1 MTLLK
6 GDALYFSRNEQSILE
21 NVAIT
26 LAKGEMLGLIGPN
39 GAGKS
44 TLLKLVAG
52 LLKPDRGAIS
62 LDGAPFEASSPGE
75 RARRIAYLPQ
85 LSRIA
90 WPMQVERLVELG
102 RIPHLEPWQTLG
114 PKDRDIIEAV
124 MDQTDLQAFRHRP
137 FNTLSGGEQARVL
150 LARALVT
157 GAEILLAD
165 EPVSALDPAHQL
177 DVMELLKAQCDCGR
191 SVIVVLHDLSLAAH
205 YCHRL
210 QLLHRG
216 LTLAAGSSE
225 TVITAKN
232 LKTAY
237 AIASNSPTE
246 LGLSSFRLPWRRLKR

>member
-1 MTLLK
+1 MTLLQ
-6 GDALYFSRNEQSILE
+6 GDALSFRRNGQTILE
-21 NVAIT
+21 GVEIT

-52 LLKPDRGAIS
+52 LLEPDRGELS
-62 LDGAPFEASSPGE
+62 LDSEPFDAVSPRE

-90 WPMQVERLVELG
+90 WPMQVERLVALG
-102 RIPHLEPWQTLG
+102 RIPHLEPWQKLSA
-114 PKDRDIIEAV
+114 KDREIIEAV
-124 MDQTDLQAFRHRP
+124 IEQTDLQAFRHRP
-137 FNTLSGGEQARVL
+137 FNNLSGGEQARVL

-157 GAEILLAD
+157 GADILLAD

-177 DVMELLKAQCDCGR
+177 DVMELLGAQCDCGR

-210 QLLHRG
+210 QLLHQGR
-216 LTLAAGSSE
+216 TLAAGSNE
-225 TVITAKN
+225 KVITAKN
-232 LKTAY
+232 LETAY
-237 AIASNSPTE
+237 AIASNSPNE
-246 LGLSSFRLPWRRLKR
+246 LDLSSFKLNWRRLKG

>member
-1 MTLLK
+1 MTLLQ
-6 GDALYFSRNEQSILE
+6 GDALSFRRNGQTILE
-21 NVAIT
+21 GVEIT

-52 LLKPDRGAIS
+52 LLEPDRGELS
-62 LDGAPFEASSPGE
+62 LDSEPFDAVSPGE

-90 WPMQVERLVELG
+90 WPMQVERLVALG
-102 RIPHLEPWQTLG
+102 RIPHLEPWQKLSA
-114 PKDRDIIEAV
+114 KDREIIEAV
-124 MDQTDLQAFRHRP
+124 IEQTDLQAFRHRP
-137 FNTLSGGEQARVL
+137 FNNLSGGEQARVL

-157 GAEILLAD
+157 GADILLAD

-177 DVMELLKAQCDCGR
+177 DVMELLGAQCDCGR

-210 QLLHRG
+210 QLLHQGR
-216 LTLAAGSSE
+216 TLAAGSNE
-225 TVITAKN
+225 KVITAKN
-232 LKTAY
+232 LETAY
-237 AIASNSPTE
+237 AIASNSPNE
-246 LGLSSFRLPWRRLKR
+246 LDLSSFKLNWRRLKG